1 MHETY
6 TRKKRE
12 EFKKQFTPNASRFS
26 APPTEFR
33 SENTQV
39 SSRVLAKISLELLYL
54 YFPNMVFSSDFDT
67 VRNYAIGYPE
77 CNVEFIPYAWK
88 IHTGRHFIHHLLEVD
103 KKWGKGSDIYAY
115 FTLPGVQYLYPLTHP
130 LDMGY
135 FASMAERS
143 DFKAVWEGQHIRN
156 VYSVK
161 LRRV

>member
-54 YFPNMVFSSDFDT
+54 YFPNRVFSSDFDT

-88 IHTGRHFIHHLLEVD
+88 IHTGRPFIH
-103 KKWGKGSDIYAY
+103 
-115 FTLPGVQYLYPLTHP
+115 FPLTRLKP
-130 LDMGY
+130 PSLD
-135 FASMAERS
+135 
-143 DFKAVWEGQHIRN
+143 GQISSSLFL
-156 VYSVK
+156 VYCQGVAC
-161 LRRV
+161 